1 MMNGWH
7 RDATGWFLE
16 RDGRAIAGISAAD
29 AAALADAALDRLILA
44 ADKEK
49 RRRSYRRFL
58 ETQPY
63 SPLAALC
70 RGEGM
75 TVPTPAELT
84 LWDARR

>member
-1 MMNGWH
+1 MT
-7 RDATGWFLE
+7 DV
-16 RDGRAIAGISAAD
+16 SA
-29 AAALADAALDRLILA
+29 LSDAALDRLILA

-63 SPLAALC
+63 SPLAARC

-75 TVPTPAELT
+75 TIPTPEELAV
-84 LWDARR
+84 WDARG